1 MANTNDYNNNDDDM
15 ANDSME
21 WKVGRMV
28 TVFTRSGGR
37 SGFGFTGIL
46 VEAGCNFIK
55 LITTLP
61 CAPRSPFRGIG
72 YEGGYGGGGGYGYGG
87 GGGGGY
93 GSGCGN
99 RRNPLGTVVVIPRSE
114 IVSYV
119 FNEI

>member
-1 MANTNDYNNNDDDM
+1 MMNGYNEDYDV
-15 ANDSME
+15 DSGDGMN

-28 TVFTRSGGR
+28 SVFTRSGGK
-37 SGFGFTGIL
+37 SGRGFTGVL
-46 VEAGCNFIK
+46 VEADCNYIK

-61 CAPRSPFRGIG
+61 CPPRSPFRCSGESFG
-72 YEGGYGGGGGYGYGG
+72 YGGYGGGFGGGYGG
-87 GGGGGY
+87 GYGGH
-93 GSGCGN
+93 